1 MLDQLTTMTTEP
13 TTTTEPVTETQKANC
28 FLGLYFPKDLKDKVA
43 AAAKNEDRS
52 MSKYAVRVFEKHFAS
67 AWVHDLQPHLF
78 LQQS

>member
-1 MLDQLTTMTTEP
+1 MLDHHKTMTTETTT

-52 MSKYAVRVFEKHFAS
+52 MSKYAVRVFEKHFA
-67 AWVHDLQPHLF
+67 AA
-78 LQQS
+78 

>member
-52 MSKYAVRVFEKHFAS
+52 MSKYAVRVFEKHFA
-67 AWVHDLQPHLF
+67 AA
-78 LQQS
+78 